1 MGEILVE
8 REYKPEPISEV
19 SKNEIQFQVEEWTK
33 ENVGSSFVFREHQK
47 ETIVDIIYNILNEKH
62 HTQIIEA
69 PTGSGKSLLNII
81 SAGVLAS
88 YYGKSS
94 YILVSDLY
102 LWKQYDD
109 FIKMHSRIRN
119 SFGILKGQTGNYF
132 CNLNGLDMRNAD
144 CRMAGISWAN
154 LFDASSASMLG
165 YSCALT
171 CKYVKDRKKAMASK
185 VVIMTYQLYH
195 FMINVIYKQNMSK
208 SIFKPRDTI
217 FCDECHNIPSIV
229 KNNFSPEIKREDL
242 SIFKTIY
249 GYINNAKQLELFDHY
264 VEEQNGKAIEVDIK
278 MKWKDIENIFEKCWE
293 TFINPHASIKANEE
307 AILGYVGLF
316 NLLGS
321 IVEKIEADLQYKRQ
335 HEHKTFNEEDKT
347 LYKACSYYRNCCCF
361 WNDFSTCVKE
371 TGSQYI
377 IKEIE
382 ENRNTKQTIVKFSD
396 VKEDFLCWYFL
407 LSTSEHQVLMSATIG
422 GYEAFYENVGLAYS
436 EKCWPETDILYTVI
450 PSTFDFSKSPIYFI
464 NKYKM
469 SYAYKENSFKMIK
482 PMIYSLCEKTFNGL
496 KGMIQTGSYANA
508 KELYDSAPPHIKS
521 RMLIYDNSRDKTDKI
536 TLHQMSS
543 DTILIGPTLVE
554 GIDLPGDDCR
564 FIVILKVPYPVI
576 IDKYVKE
583 KINIFPRWYN
593 SFTSN
598 IIIQGIG
605 RGNRFA
611 NDWCKT
617 YIFDACFL
625 SLYNATKNQY
635 PVELQRRIKIVN

>member
-1 MGEILVE
+1 
-8 REYKPEPISEV
+8 
-19 SKNEIQFQVEEWTK
+19 
-33 ENVGSSFVFREHQK
+33 
-47 ETIVDIIYNILNEKH
+47 
-62 HTQIIEA
+62 
-69 PTGSGKSLLNII
+69 
-81 SAGVLAS
+81 
-88 YYGKSS
+88 
-94 YILVSDLY
+94 
-102 LWKQYDD
+102 
-109 FIKMHSRIRN
+109 
-119 SFGILKGQTGNYF
+119 
-132 CNLNGLDMRNAD
+132 
-144 CRMAGISWAN
+144 
-154 LFDASSASMLG
+154 
-165 YSCALT
+165 
-171 CKYVKDRKKAMASK
+171 
-185 VVIMTYQLYH
+185 
-195 FMINVIYKQNMSK
+195 
-208 SIFKPRDTI
+208 
-217 FCDECHNIPSIV
+217 
-229 KNNFSPEIKREDL
+229 
-242 SIFKTIY
+242 
-249 GYINNAKQLELFDHY
+249 
-264 VEEQNGKAIEVDIK
+264 
-278 MKWKDIENIFEKCWE
+278 
-293 TFINPHASIKANEE
+293 
-307 AILGYVGLF
+307 
-316 NLLGS
+316 
-321 IVEKIEADLQYKRQ
+321 
-335 HEHKTFNEEDKT
+335 
-347 LYKACSYYRNCCCF
+347 
-361 WNDFSTCVKE
+361 
-371 TGSQYI
+371 
-377 IKEIE
+377 
-382 ENRNTKQTIVKFSD
+382 
-396 VKEDFLCWYFL
+396 
-407 LSTSEHQVLMSATIG
+407 MSATIG

-469 SYAYKENSFKMIK
+469 SYAYKENSFRMIK

-508 KELYDSAPPHIKS
+508 KELYDSAPPHIKR

-536 TLHQMSS
+536 TLHQMSQ

>member
-109 FIKMHSRIRN
+109 FIKMHSRIRK
-119 SFGILKGQTGNYF
+119 SFGILKGQTGNYV
-132 CNLNGLDMRNAD
+132 CNLNNLDMRNAD
-144 CRMAGISWAN
+144 CRMAGVSWAN
-154 LFDASSASMLG
+154 LFDIKSAMNLG
-165 YSCALT
+165 YDCAIT
-171 CKYVKDRKKAMASK
+171 CKYVKDRKKAIKSR

-195 FMINVIYKQNMSK
+195 YMINVVYKQMEGK
-208 SIFKPRDTI
+208 SVFKPRDTI

-229 KNNFSPEIKREDL
+229 KNNFTPEIKLEDKNQ
-242 SIFKTIY
+242 FKTIY
-249 GYINNAKQLELFDHY
+249 SYTENAKQLDLFDHY
-264 VEEQNGKAIEVDIK
+264 VEDINGKAVERDIK
-278 MKWKDIENIFEKCWE
+278 MKWKDIEQIFDNCWK
-293 TFINPHASIKANEE
+293 TFTNPHASTKANYE
-307 AILGYVGLF
+307 AIDGYISIF
-316 NLLGS
+316 NLLGEVVS
-321 IVEKIEADLQYKRQ
+321 HIEADLQNKKQ
-335 HEHKTFNEEDKT
+335 VEHKQFDEEDKKY
-347 LYKACSYYRNCCCF
+347 YKACSYFRNCACF
-361 WNDFSTCVKE
+361 WNDFGVCIRETSKE
-371 TGSQYI
+371 YV

-382 ENRNTKQTIVKFSD
+382 ENRNTKQVVVKFSC

-422 GYEAFYENVGLAYS
+422 GYEAFYENAGLAYS
-436 EKCWPETDILYTVI
+436 ERCWPDSEIWYKVI
-450 PSTFDFSKSPIYFI
+450 PSNFDFSKSPVYFI
-464 NKYKM
+464 NRYKM
-469 SYAYKENSFKMIK
+469 SYAYKEQSFRMIK
-482 PMIYSLCEKTFNGL
+482 PMIYTLCEKTFADK

-508 KELYDSAPPHIKS
+508 KELYDNAPAHIKK

-543 DTILIGPTLVE
+543 NTILVGPTLVE

-564 FIVILKVPYPVI
+564 FIIIMKVPYPVI
-576 IDKYVKE
+576 VDKYVKE
-583 KINIFPRWYN
+583 KINLFPKWYN
-593 SFTSN
+593 SVTSN

-605 RGNRFA
+605 RGNRYA
-611 NDWCKT
+611 DDWCKT

-625 SLYNATKNQY
+625 GLYNATKSQY
-635 PVELQRRIKIVN
+635 PIELQKRIKIVN